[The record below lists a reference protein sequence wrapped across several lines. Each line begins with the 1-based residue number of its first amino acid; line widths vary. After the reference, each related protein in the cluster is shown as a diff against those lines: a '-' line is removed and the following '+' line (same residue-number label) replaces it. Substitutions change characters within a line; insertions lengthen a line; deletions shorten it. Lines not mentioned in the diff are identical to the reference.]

1 MCIPGCSPREKQGD
15 AAKNKPET
23 PAKKTTEPCP
33 QDLLD
38 NLKKCDGGT
47 GVYEKAKAANS
58 GKDPTIKMG
67 AAGTGG
73 QVDTGKGEITLDKSL
88 DKCTATQI
96 LIQELS
102 NLSHK
107 KDFDDATSKA
117 LSGDLSRDEFIR
129 AYEKAE
135 YDGVKNVINAFDSCK
150 DTWGCKTCEKEW
162 ARSAKNFDDYYNNYL
177 SSSHKENYGQ
187 WWDANCKGAYDAKHP
202 KK

>member
-1 MCIPGCSPREKQGD
+1 MCIPSCSPREQQGD
-15 AAKNKPET
+15 AAKKQLET

-47 GVYEKAKAANS
+47 GIYEKAKAANG
-58 GKDPTIKMG
+58 GKDPTIKLG
-67 AAGTGG
+67 AGG
-73 QVDTGKGEITLDKSL
+73 QVDLKKGEITLNKSY
-88 DKCTATQI
+88 DTCFATQQ

-102 NLSHK
+102 NLSQK
-107 KDFDDATSKA
+107 AAFEKANSDALA
-117 LSGDLSRDEFIR
+117 GNLSREEFIR
-129 AYEKAE
+129 EYERIE
-135 YDGVKNVINAFDSCK
+135 YEHGVKNIIKAFDSCK
-150 DTWGCKTCEKEW
+150 DTWGCKTCQKEW